1 MFESAVPQI
10 CASLVLLLPLT
21 YLLKHFHH
29 TYPLIRVP
37 CAHPTSF
44 FNPLWILWL
53 RYRGSEQEIA
63 AVRAAHRR
71 YGPIVR
77 LGPREIS
84 IASSDVEIRHKVG
97 ARLGKHGWHSAFS
110 NYG

>member
-1 MFESAVPQI
+1 LAVI
-10 CASLVLLLPLT
+10 RLIKYFSDVCSLLW
-21 YLLKHFHH
+21 
-29 TYPLIRVP
+29 VP

-44 FNPLWILWL
+44 FNPLWILWM

-63 AVRAAHRR
+63 AVRAAHHR

-84 IASSDVEIRHKVG
+84 IASGDFETCRKVG
-97 ARLGKHGWHSAFS
+97 AKLGKHGWHSAFS

>member
-1 MFESAVPQI
+1 MLESVVAQI
-10 CASLVLLLPLT
+10 CLSLVALLSANYLFKYFSHIWPL
-21 YLLKHFHH
+21 FW
-29 TYPLIRVP
+29 VP

-44 FNPLWILWL
+44 FTPLWILWV

-63 AVRAAHRR
+63 AVRAARHR

-84 IASSDVEIRHKVG
+84 IASFDIEIRRKVG